1 MNKIQQVIFKM
12 FGGLTTA
19 TIQQLRRYN
28 DELKEENT
36 ELKRI
41 INTLNKGMNT
51 WLESEGLITVDSQ
64 DLYESKDPIEKWN
77 FIKNAIEDQLAE
89 LTKIGTDLD
98 QEIIENERTRKEINE
113 EIERTN
119 ESVKKLTNTR
129 EIIQKDQE
137 ITKQKIVD
145 LKYNDIIDISNFEE
159 LI

>member
-12 FGGLTTA
+12 FGGITTA